1 MQRRREPMAWLR
13 GPSRRRLVVI
23 AAGAAAYFVGLAV
36 ALHLAWYPQGLP
48 GYVFFGVA
56 AAVAAAT
63 CVRWPLETLTNLTAF
78 TAYVCLAPLPEEM
91 YGLYV
96 RPPEA
101 LVPLALVTFLMISNG
116 GPVFAPAATFG
127 TLSVLTIVP
136 WKDVVQLV
144 AERRPWSEAALI
156 DSGTDRSVLLGELI
170 GCALVVLVAVMLR
183 RQRRVTAQLAEQNR
197 ELTRLQA
204 ATIAHAAERERT
216 RVAREVHDEVAHHVA
231 ALVIH
236 AQSSLRIADR
246 DPGQLVDA
254 MRVVAEG
261 GQDVLARIRSV
272 VRVLRVPPETAPV
285 LGSLADELLALAE
298 RIRAIGYDVD
308 STVTVRGEVPER
320 ERTAVLG
327 IVQESLTNVMLH
339 SSARTICITV
349 QEQQWSWTIDVTDP
363 GPKQERF
370 PTVPRGGSGIPSMRE
385 RVGTFGGTLVAGP
398 TEDGSGWSVSAT
410 IPMLT
415 PSKKETTR

>member
-1 MQRRREPMAWLR
+1 MVWLR
-13 GPSRRRLVVI
+13 GPARRRLVVI
-23 AAGAAAYFVGLAV
+23 AAGAAAYFAGLAV
-36 ALHLAWYPQGLP
+36 ALHMAWYPQGLP
-48 GYVFFGVA
+48 GYVFLGVA
-56 AAVAAAT
+56 AAIAAAT
-63 CVRWPLETLTNLTAF
+63 CVRWPLETLTNLTAV

-101 LVPLALVTFLMISNG
+101 LVPLALVTFLVISNG

-144 AERRPWSEAALI
+144 AEHRPWSEAALI
-156 DSGTDRSVLLGELI
+156 DSGTDRSVLLGELV

-183 RQRRVTAQLAEQNR
+183 RQRRITAQLADKNR

-246 DPGQLVDA
+246 DPAQLADA

-272 VRVLRVPPETAPV
+272 VRVLRVPPETQPA

-320 ERTAVLG
+320 ERAALLG

-339 SSARTICITV
+339 SSARTVRVTV
-349 QEQQWSWTIDVTDP
+349 KEQEWSWAVDVTDP
-363 GPKQERF
+363 GPTQERF
-370 PTVPRGGSGIPSMRE
+370 PGVPRGGTGIPSMRD
-385 RVGTFGGTLVAGP
+385 RVGPFGGTVVAGP
-398 TEDGSGWSVSAT
+398 TGDGSGWSVSAT
-410 IPMLT
+410 IPMLA
-415 PSKKETTR
+415 PPEKETTR